1 MSHRMM
7 IRPHG
12 LPAGQGRHNGFALA
26 AFACA
31 LFSSL
36 HVKAQSLDPFVR
48 PPPGQQQAPITPQAP
63 RPPVPPQQNTPPQGV
78 VPNLPGF
85 SAAPSANTME
95 NLAKQGFEVKGL
107 VRASERAL
115 DFMVIMQ
122 RGGEVRTC
130 LLRVTR
136 EGAARPKQESV
147 CF

>member
-1 MSHRMM
+1 M
-7 IRPHG
+7 RPGSLLAHLWFCAAG
-12 LPAGQGRHNGFALA
+12 LYLAVPALA
-26 AFACA
+26 QTA
-31 LFSSL
+31 
-36 HVKAQSLDPFVR
+36 DPFVR
-48 PPPGQQQAPITPQAP
+48 PPPSQQAPITPQAP
-63 RPPVPPQQNTPPQGV
+63 RAPTPPQQGLPPAQ
-78 VPNLPGF
+78 PLPGLSSP
-85 SAAPSANTME
+85 SAANSME

-136 EGAARPKQESV
+136 EGAARPKQDSV

>member
-1 MSHRMM
+1 MEKQ
-7 IRPHG
+7 G
-12 LPAGQGRHNGFALA
+12 LIM
-26 AFACA
+26 
-31 LFSSL
+31 
-36 HVKAQSLDPFVR
+36 AQSIKKQNLLRALCQVCLLIVLPLSVRAQTPDPFVR
-48 PPPGQQQAPITPQAP
+48 PPPSQQAPITPQAP
-63 RPPVPPQQNTPPQGV
+63 RPPTPPSQNLPPQQGLPPAPG
-78 VPNLPGF
+78 LPGLSSP
-85 SAAPSANTME
+85 SAANSME

-136 EGAARPKQESV
+136 EGAARPKQDSV